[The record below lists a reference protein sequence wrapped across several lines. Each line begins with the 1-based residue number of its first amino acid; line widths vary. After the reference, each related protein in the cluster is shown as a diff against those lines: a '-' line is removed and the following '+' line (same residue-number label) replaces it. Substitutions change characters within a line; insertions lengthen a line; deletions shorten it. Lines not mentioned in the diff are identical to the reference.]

1 MEFDE
6 YKTYSYWR
14 RQRKINKIT
23 EYVMLGFVFFAIFAS
38 IALL

>member
-1 MEFDE
+1 MEFNE
-6 YKTYSYWR
+6 YKSYSYWR

-23 EYVMLGFVFFAIFAS
+23 EYVMLGFVFFTIFTS

>member
-14 RQRKINKIT
+14 RQRQINKIT
-23 EYVMLGFVFFAIFAS
+23 EYVMLGFVFFTIFAS

>member
-23 EYVMLGFVFFAIFAS
+23 EKIMLGFVFFTIITS

>member
-1 MEFDE
+1 MEFNE

-23 EYVMLGFVFFAIFAS
+23 EYAMLGFVFFTIFAS

>member
-1 MEFDE
+1 MEFNE

-14 RQRKINKIT
+14 RQRKINAIT
-23 EYVMLGFVFFAIFAS
+23 EKVMLGFVFFTIFAS

>member
-6 YKTYSYWR
+6 YKSYSYWR
-14 RQRKINKIT
+14 RQHKINKIT
-23 EYVMLGFVFFAIFAS
+23 EKIMLGFVFFTIIAS

>member
-1 MEFDE
+1 MEFNE

-23 EYVMLGFVFFAIFAS
+23 EYVMLGFVFFTIFAS